1 MYILMGLI
9 QFGLIF
15 AAYITINNAVREGA
29 RWGSI
34 SVYDASSGQ
43 TQATNDTTRQDG
55 VLERV
60 VASRGV
66 LNIAAVGSSN
76 SNFDASGSWTAGTV
90 ATDCFNQTPTPASA
104 VKKGD
109 LTICYTIPNT
119 LPTVTAN
126 DARRGYYMEVSAY
139 YHTQVFVPLLDTFLP
154 DDPSKGSSGSQWIRL
169 PGRVTV
175 VIN

>member
-1 MYILMGLI
+1 MYILMGII

-15 AAYITINNAVREGA
+15 TAYITINNAVREGA

-109 LTICYTIPNT
+109 LTICYTIPT
-119 LPTVTAN
+119 GVTAN
-126 DARRGYYMEVSAY
+126 DSRRGYYMEVSAY
-139 YHTQVFVPLLDTFLP
+139 YHSQVFVPLLDTFLP